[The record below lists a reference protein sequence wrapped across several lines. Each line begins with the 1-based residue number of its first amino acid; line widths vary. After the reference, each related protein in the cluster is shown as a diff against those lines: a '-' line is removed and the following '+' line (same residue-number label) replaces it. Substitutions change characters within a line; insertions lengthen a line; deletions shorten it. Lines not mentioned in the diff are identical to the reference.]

1 MKQLPLNEISDY
13 IRANLHLNPTP
24 AEIAGHFGI
33 SRFALSRRFRAET
46 GLSLREYLAALKIEQ
61 SIANLVA
68 GGSII
73 NAQLDAGHASAGTF
87 SRLFR
92 YHTGLSPRDYRN
104 RSGEFARALEG
115 ELADRNRRAIA
126 YRRFEPPACRLAHP
140 ITLNISGQSPH
151 GVVFVGLFAEPVPR
165 NTPVQGWAVFSGGRV
180 VITEMPAG
188 EYYLLACEI
197 VPSTNPLDYFHLD
210 HCLRAKFA
218 EPLVFPP
225 ERALTHRITLRPL
238 QAGDPPITLNL
249 PKLLFDVVGGSW

>member
-61 SIANLVA
+61 SIANLIA

-73 NAQLDAGHASAGTF
+73 DAQLDAGHASAGTF

-115 ELADRNRRAIA
+115 ELRLCLQRIA
-126 YRRFEPPACRLAHP
+126 EQHWRLHA
-140 ITLNISGQSPH
+140 
-151 GVVFVGLFAEPVPR
+151 
-165 NTPVQGWAVFSGGRV
+165 
-180 VITEMPAG
+180 
-188 EYYLLACEI
+188 
-197 VPSTNPLDYFHLD
+197 
-210 HCLRAKFA
+210 
-218 EPLVFPP
+218 
-225 ERALTHRITLRPL
+225 
-238 QAGDPPITLNL
+238 
-249 PKLLFDVVGGSW
+249 